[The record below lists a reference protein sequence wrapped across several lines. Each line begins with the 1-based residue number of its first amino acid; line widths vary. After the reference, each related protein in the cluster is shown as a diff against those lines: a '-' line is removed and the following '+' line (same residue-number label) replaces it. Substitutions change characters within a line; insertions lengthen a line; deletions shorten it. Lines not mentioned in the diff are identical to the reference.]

1 MIRLLCCDEGVAG
14 VMEDHGVRLCAFVCV
29 CT

>member
-14 VMEDHGVRLCAFVCV
+14 VMEDHSVRLSLCV
-29 CT
+29 CACV